1 MNMAY
6 VDYYKSRLRNK
17 GQVTLPSEVRKLLS
31 VSEGE
36 DLIFRVNENGQVV
49 VEREITIPPDQAW
62 FWNERWQRME
72 REAQADIDSGRVHRY
87 SNVDETI
94 NQLEHLEDAG
104 DRTN

>member
-1 MNMAY
+1 MAN

-49 VEREITIPPDQAW
+49 GWWPVTGFMWDPQGGLTQPWGSTRFIPY
-62 FWNERWQRME
+62 
-72 REAQADIDSGRVHRY
+72 G
-87 SNVDETI
+87 I
-94 NQLEHLEDAG
+94 ND
-104 DRTN
+104 

>member
-1 MNMAY
+1 MNMTNA
-6 VDYYKSRLRNK
+6 DYYKSRLRTK

-49 VEREITIPPDQAW
+49 VERAITIPPDQAW

-87 SNVDETI
+87 PNVDETI
-94 NQLEHLEDAG
+94 NELERLDNAG
-104 DRTN
+104 DRAN